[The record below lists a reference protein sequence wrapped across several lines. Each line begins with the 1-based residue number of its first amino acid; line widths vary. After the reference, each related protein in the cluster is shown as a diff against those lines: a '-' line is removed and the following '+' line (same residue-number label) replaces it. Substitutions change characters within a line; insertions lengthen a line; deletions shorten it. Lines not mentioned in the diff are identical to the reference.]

1 MISTSFEYK
10 RVSSVEEAIQ
20 ALNDDSKL
28 LAGGHSLIPALKLR
42 LNQTGTLIDIGQ
54 IESLQEI
61 AIDGS
66 DLVIGAGST
75 HAQIAGSQDVKQHA
89 PLLADVAGK
98 IGDVQVRNA
107 GTIGGSIAHA
117 DPAADWPAAL
127 LAASATVIVQGKS
140 GGRSIA
146 IEDFFTGIYSTDLAA
161 GEIITAIRVPSMQT
175 MKAAYEKFAQPA
187 SRFALVGCA
196 VAAENNNGTLTRV
209 KIAFTGLSDTP
220 FCDQAA
226 QQAIEG
232 KELSDSIIADAV
244 SRIDD
249 SVYVMEDH
257 YANEEYRR
265 HLAGVMLSRALKKLA

>member
-1 MISTSFEYK
+1 MISTSFDYK
-10 RVSSVEEAIQ
+10 RVSSIEEAIQ

-28 LAGGHSLIPALKLR
+28 LGGGHSLIPALKLR

-61 AIDGS
+61 AMDGS

-75 HAQIAGSQDVKQHA
+75 HAQIAGSEDVRQHA

-127 LAASATVIVQGKS
+127 LAASATVVVQGKN
-140 GGRSIA
+140 GVRSIA

-161 GEIITAIRVPSMQT
+161 DEIITSIRVPNMQN

-196 VAAENNNGTLTRV
+196 VAAENDNGKLTKV

-220 FCDQAA
+220 FCDHAA

-232 KELSDSIIADAV
+232 KELSDSNIAKAV
-244 SRIDD
+244 SSIDD